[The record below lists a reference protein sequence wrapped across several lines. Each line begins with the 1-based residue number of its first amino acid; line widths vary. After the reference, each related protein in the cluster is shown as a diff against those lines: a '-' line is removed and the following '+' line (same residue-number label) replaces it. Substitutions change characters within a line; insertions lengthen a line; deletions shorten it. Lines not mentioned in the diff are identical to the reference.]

1 MKGTKDSLLNSF
13 FCIVGQTAG
22 SKAQA
27 RTYRNTHEC
36 PTGGPTHIIPQFK
49 ALSLARQL
57 HYKALSF
64 LLLIEAMDKYYRLQ
78 AVKKTPWQLLRPIV
92 ASRSALFRHM
102 YAPHKRAFYSFFI

>member
-78 AVKKTPWQLLRPIV
+78 AVKKNSMAIAPTYSCKQISLV
-92 ASRSALFRHM
+92 QAYVRS
-102 YAPHKRAFYSFFI
+102 S